1 MPSHPFLSDEWIEA
15 ARAVRAS
22 FADRLPVPVAV
33 VQVNLVV
40 TDGPDGSV
48 IEAHLDTCSGS
59 LDVDLGHVDAPD
71 ATVTV
76 DHETARLLLV
86 ARDPAAAMQAFMSG
100 KIQVEGDV
108 VRVMALQAGPA
119 DLELGEEI
127 AAALEAITD

>member
-1 MPSHPFLSDEWIEA
+1 MKVS
-15 ARAVRAS
+15 
-22 FADRLPVPVAV
+22 
-33 VQVNLVV
+33 
-40 TDGPDGSV
+40 
-48 IEAHLDTCSGS
+48 
-59 LDVDLGHVDAPD
+59 
-71 ATVTV
+71 
-76 DHETARLLLV
+76 ETARLLLV